1 MWSSDCYLPRLMIDT
16 PNIPQSQAYHDF
28 TDQRS
33 FFGNFSDPHFSL
45 PSISRVLYLT
55 IDDPYLLGI
64 LNAGLMNTR
73 EITESYDGFFT
84 TVESLIDGTGDFSVE
99 KEFMSH
105 VSTLCKYGLDSL
117 VNDHFLI
124 SLQQAFEKSG
134 ALSFSHHF
142 DDCSNK
148 NHTIRLRRRDSPSV
162 VQEISIEKQ
171 YHDKCMSM
179 ETLAFTLVAC
189 HLELVP
195 ETLSVFSAD
204 TEVERYVCMMIAFHL
219 YLLQLGIFC
228 FSWPICDC
236 LIAFHSSGYPLEKVQ
251 AYYSVA

>member
-1 MWSSDCYLPRLMIDT
+1 MWSNDCYLPRLMIIT
-16 PNIPQSQAYHDF
+16 PSIPQSQAYHDF
-28 TDQRS
+28 ADQRS
-33 FFGNFSDPHFSL
+33 FF
-45 PSISRVLYLT
+45 
-55 IDDPYLLGI
+55 
-64 LNAGLMNTR
+64 GLMNTR

-117 VNDHFLI
+117 VHDHFLI
-124 SLQQAFEKSG
+124 SLLDYEEEIHQVLCK
-134 ALSFSHHF
+134 ALE
-142 DDCSNK
+142 
-148 NHTIRLRRRDSPSV
+148 
-162 VQEISIEKQ
+162 EISIEKQ

-204 TEVERYVCMMIAFHL
+204 TEGKFIKFFC
-219 YLLQLGIFC
+219 LGDVFDFFFGMNRDGQMC
-228 FSWPICDC
+228 TQF
-236 LIAFHSSGYPLEKVQ
+236 
-251 AYYSVA
+251 

>member
-1 MWSSDCYLPRLMIDT
+1 MWSNDCYLPRLMIIT
-16 PNIPQSQAYHDF
+16 PSIPQSQAYHDF
-28 TDQRS
+28 ADQRS

-45 PSISRVLYLT
+45 LLISRVLYLT

-117 VNDHFLI
+117 VHDHFLI
-124 SLQQAFEKSG
+124 SLLDYEEEIHQVLCK
-134 ALSFSHHF
+134 ALE
-142 DDCSNK
+142 
-148 NHTIRLRRRDSPSV
+148 
-162 VQEISIEKQ
+162 EISIEKQ

-204 TEVERYVCMMIAFHL
+204 TEAGNLLFQL
-219 YLLQLGIFC
+219 AYL
-228 FSWPICDC
+228 
-236 LIAFHSSGYPLEKVQ
+236 
-251 AYYSVA
+251 